1 MRKAKSERLI
11 NLLILLLHSR
21 GYVTRSQIRET
32 IEGYAGQSDQA
43 FERMFERD
51 KDELRAA
58 GVPIVTG
65 SNHVDS
71 DEQDGYRVLRS
82 QFELPPVEF
91 TPGELAVL
99 GAANSVWQES
109 IAAQRTAEALETL
122 RAAGAEPDPYRL
134 DTLRPRIPAEPGFDE
149 LLRALHE
156 RRVVTF
162 EYRGEPRKVQ
172 PWRLQQRGGRWFLLA
187 LDLDRQA
194 PRRFK
199 LARFSGAV
207 GVVGKPN
214 SFELPDPARMAQ
226 MLSDD
231 VPDETAT
238 AVVAL
243 RQGTG
248 GDLARSAEPVAWGGP
263 LPEGFAAHGVTRPRA
278 DLIVDEVCA
287 LGADAVLLEPRQLR
301 QRVVERLSDVVERWG
316 S

>member
-21 GYVTRSQIRET
+21 GYVTRTQIRDT
-32 IEGYAGQSDQA
+32 IEGYADQSDQA

-65 SNHVDS
+65 SNHPDS
-71 DEQDGYRVLRS
+71 DEHDGYRVLRS
-82 QFELPPVEF
+82 EFELPPVEF
-91 TPGELAVL
+91 TPEELAVL

-109 IAAQRTAEALETL
+109 IAAQRTTEALETL
-122 RAAGAEPDPYRL
+122 RAAGADPDPYRL

-156 RRVVTF
+156 RRLVTF
-162 EYRGEPRKVQ
+162 GYRDEQRRVQ

-187 LDLDRQA
+187 FDLDRDA
-194 PRRFK
+194 PRHFK
-199 LARFSGAV
+199 LARFTGAV
-207 GVVGKPN
+207 TPIGKPGA
-214 SFELPDPARMAQ
+214 FELPGADEMDR
-226 MLSDD
+226 LLRGD

-243 RQGTG
+243 RDGTG
-248 GDLARSAEPVAWGGP
+248 GDLRRSAEPLAWDGP
-263 LPEGFAAHGVTRPRA
+263 LPEGFRAFGVSRPRPG
-278 DLIVDEVCA
+278 LIVDEVCA
-287 LGADAVLLEPRQLR
+287 LGADAVLLEPLQLR
-301 QRVVERLSDVVERWG
+301 ARVVARLNDVVERWG
-316 S
+316 